1 MVLLIQSHESIV
13 SSCPPHAYER
23 RTLVASAMLRTL
35 LATLLQLTQH
45 GTGLGSSH
53 FESHVPIYSIKPLH
67 LRTHVLSVSDL
78 SAPHPWITKTQQAFI
93 SSTLESTTNS
103 NQFQPIPPNS
113 RNPGFKLQQCTN
125 FCSSDPWRQV
135 STPKARTANDSHSD
149 PNPFHLAKRILHTR
163 LLVRRYLTHLPTLR
177 YFPHNTTPLSQ
188 AQPCPHR
195 DLFTLFPCLTF

>member
-1 MVLLIQSHESIV
+1 MRGRTKYCGLAHHNCNASRHNASRHNASRHILTRVSRLSRSPSRPYRRGDPSITLVHTIMLSRASHRTRQFV
-13 SSCPPHAYER
+13 SSA
-23 RTLVASAMLRTL
+23 TLRTL
-35 LATLLQLTQH
+35 TATLLQLTQH

-53 FESHVPIYSIKPLH
+53 FESHVPIYSIKLLH

-113 RNPGFKLQQCTN
+113 RKPGFKLQQCTN

-135 STPKARTANDSHSD
+135 STPKARTANDRHSD
-149 PNPFHLAKRILHTR
+149 PNPFHLA
-163 LLVRRYLTHLPTLR
+163 
-177 YFPHNTTPLSQ
+177 
-188 AQPCPHR
+188 
-195 DLFTLFPCLTF
+195 